1 MYQPYPSS
9 GQMPE
14 PARPEPPDS
23 VLTAVKLM
31 YAGAVV
37 SALSLIVGLATIGS
51 LRSALQR
58 ANPNYTS
65 SQLHTAEVGGIVI
78 IVIFG
83 LIGVGLWIWMAT
95 ANKRGAN
102 WARITATVFFGL
114 DTVSILASF
123 ARPEALL
130 SKLVGILI
138 WLIGLGA
145 ILLLWQGQSSDYFQ
159 YFKAQRVR

>member
-14 PARPEPPDS
+14 PVRPEPPDS

-37 SALSLIVGLATIGS
+37 SALSLIVGVATIGS

-58 ANPNYTS
+58 ANPSYTS
-65 SQLHTAEVGGIVI
+65 SQLHTAEVAGVVFIV
-78 IVIFG
+78 VFG
-83 LIGVGLWIWMAT
+83 LIGVGLWIWMAM

-102 WARITATVFFGL
+102 WARIVATVFFAAGHP
-114 DTVSILASF
+114 VA
-123 ARPEALL
+123 AGRALPAPGAAGSAGWSGCL
-130 SKLVGILI
+130 SG
-138 WLIGLGA
+138 
-145 ILLLWQGQSSDYFQ
+145 
-159 YFKAQRVR
+159 

>member
-1 MYQPYPSS
+1 MYQPYPSA

-51 LRSALQR
+51 LHTELRNAY
-58 ANPNYTS
+58 PKVTS
-65 SQLHTAEVGGIVI
+65 SQLHTIEVATVVF

-83 LIGVGLWIWMAT
+83 LIGIGLWLWMAM
-95 ANKRGAN
+95 ANKRGGN

-114 DTVSILASF
+114 NTLSLLVGF
-123 ARPEALL
+123 ARPEALA
-130 SKLVGILI
+130 SRLVGLLI

-145 ILLLWQGQSSDYFQ
+145 IVMLWRADSTAF
-159 YFKAQRVR
+159 FKAPRVR

>member
-14 PARPEPPDS
+14 PVRSEPPDS
-23 VLTAVKLM
+23 VQTAVKLM

-51 LRSALQR
+51 LRTQLRNAYPS
-58 ANPNYTS
+58 YTT
-65 SQLHTAEVGGIVI
+65 SQVHTVEVATVVF

-83 LIGVGLWIWMAT
+83 LIGIGLWLWMAM
-95 ANKRGAN
+95 ANKRGGN

-114 DTVSILASF
+114 NTLSLLAGF
-123 ARPEALL
+123 ARPEPLA
-130 SKLVGILI
+130 SRLVGLLI

-145 ILLLWQGQSSDYFQ
+145 IVMLWRAESTAF
-159 YFKAQRVR
+159 FKAPKVR

>member
-14 PARPEPPDS
+14 PVRSEPPDS

-51 LRSALQR
+51 LRTQLRNAYPS
-58 ANPNYTS
+58 YTT
-65 SQLHTAEVGGIVI
+65 SQVHTVEVATVVF

-83 LIGVGLWIWMAT
+83 LIGIGLWLWMAV
-95 ANKRGAN
+95 ANKRGGN

-114 DTVSILASF
+114 NTLSLLAGF
-123 ARPEALL
+123 ARPEPLA
-130 SKLVGILI
+130 SRLVGLLI

-145 ILLLWQGQSSDYFQ
+145 IVMLWRAESTAF
-159 YFKAQRVR
+159 FKAPKVR

>member
-14 PARPEPPDS
+14 PVRPEPPDS

-51 LRSALQR
+51 LHSELRTAY
-58 ANPNYTS
+58 PKVTS
-65 SQLHTAEVGGIVI
+65 SQLHTIEVATVVF

-83 LIGVGLWIWMAT
+83 LIGVGLWIWMAM
-95 ANKRGAN
+95 ANKRGGN

-114 DTVSILASF
+114 NTISALVGL
-123 ARPEALL
+123 ARPEAVA
-130 SKLVGILI
+130 SRLVGLLI

-145 ILLLWQGQSSDYFQ
+145 IVMLYRPDSTAF
-159 YFKAQRVR
+159 FKAPKVR

>member
-14 PARPEPPDS
+14 PVRPEPPDP

-37 SALSLIVGLATIGS
+37 SALSLIVGLVTIGS
-51 LRSALQR
+51 LHTQLRNSY
-58 ANPNYTS
+58 PKYTS
-65 SQLHTAEVGGIVI
+65 SQLHTVEVATVVF

-83 LIGVGLWIWMAT
+83 LIGIGLWVWMAM
-95 ANKRGAN
+95 ANKRGGN
-102 WARITATVFFGL
+102 WARVTATVFFGL
-114 DTVSILASF
+114 NTLSLLAGF
-123 ARPEALL
+123 ARPEALA
-130 SKLVGILI
+130 SRLVGLLI

-145 ILLLWQGQSSDYFQ
+145 IVMLWRAESTAF
-159 YFKAQRVR
+159 FKAPRVR

>member
-14 PARPEPPDS
+14 PVRPEPPDS

-51 LRSALQR
+51 LRTQLRNAYPS
-58 ANPNYTS
+58 YTT
-65 SQLHTAEVGGIVI
+65 SQVHTVEVATVVF

-83 LIGVGLWIWMAT
+83 LIGIGLWLWMAV
-95 ANKRGAN
+95 ANKRGGN

-114 DTVSILASF
+114 NTLSLLAGF
-123 ARPEALL
+123 ARPEPLA
-130 SKLVGILI
+130 SRLVGLLI

-145 ILLLWQGQSSDYFQ
+145 IVMLWRAESTAF
-159 YFKAQRVR
+159 FKAPKVR